1 MNMIK
6 VIYYHIGKLIHAS
19 FYWPSGKVAEY
30 WFNRRAFERY
40 QEELEMRGW
49 ELEKI
54 EQSTSASL
62 SYNFGDCQQ
71 NIFDGLED
79 VI

>member
-1 MNMIK
+1 MIK

-49 ELEKI
+49 ELEKN
-54 EQSTSASL
+54 EQSASTSLFHKSV
-62 SYNFGDCQQ
+62 DCQQ
-71 NIFDGLED
+71 NIFEGLED